1 MKLVIIFL
9 AILLILPG
17 CGSTLTG
24 EQSPPEA
31 IPNPLPSP
39 YQSVVVTGSM
49 VNLRQGP
56 GTQYAVVGSAHSGDS
71 LMVTGEAPDWYRIF
85 VPEKSL
91 FAWVYAGLTSG
102 AQMPR

>member
-1 MKLVIIFL
+1 MFTLFL
-9 AILLILPG
+9 LAG

-24 EQSPPEA
+24 EETVPET
-31 IPNPLPSP
+31 IPNPLSNPF
-39 YQSVVVTGSM
+39 QSVVVTGNV

-56 GTQYAVVGSAHSGDS
+56 GTQYDIVGTARAGDN
-71 LMVTGEAPDWYRIF
+71 LMVTGEVSDWYRIY

-102 AQMPR
+102 ADMPR